1 MSAALSI
8 ESAGAGP
15 PIVLLHGWALHAGA
29 WGPLV
34 PRLAQR
40 HRVHAVDLPGHGH
53 SAPLSPFT
61 LDAIVGLLEAAF
73 PDAPPLTVLG
83 WSLGGQVAL
92 RWARLRPARIAS
104 LVLVCTTP
112 RFVAGPDWPHA
123 MAEET
128 LRRFGD
134 ELRVAWKPT
143 VQRFLALQVHGS
155 EHGRAA
161 LALLRHDLFARGLP
175 SPQML
180 AEALDLMAADD
191 LRADA
196 PAVAQ
201 PALVI
206 SGGRDMLTPPG
217 AGRWLAENLANAR
230 FVCIEGAAHAP
241 FLSHPDTFFGAVE
254 TFLDG
259 R

>member
-1 MSAALSI
+1 MSAALSV
-8 ESAGAGP
+8 ESTGAGS

-29 WGPLV
+29 WGQLV
-34 PRLAQR
+34 PRLARR

-61 LDAIVGLLEAAF
+61 LDAIVDLLDAAF

-92 RWARLRPARIAS
+92 RWAWLRPARIAS

-123 MAEET
+123 MTAET

-134 ELRVAWKPT
+134 ELRVAWKLT

-180 AEALDLMAADD
+180 TEALDLMAIAD

-206 SGGRDMLTPPG
+206 SGGRDLLTPPG
-217 AGRWLAENLANAR
+217 AGRWLASSLLNAR

-241 FLSHPDTFFGAVE
+241 FLSHPDTFFDAVE
-254 TFLDG
+254 TFVDG